1 MALRTTAI
9 ALTVCLLI
17 TGPLSA
23 SPEQRPER
31 IAVLNWGLAQTLL
44 ALDVEPVAIAD
55 MHGYRKWVGRPSLP
69 DRTVDVGRRIE
80 PNLDVLAGTD
90 PDLILMSGY
99 YNRARERLATIAP
112 TETLRI
118 YAPDNEVNALESSLR
133 IAGRLADRL
142 GRVQAMPRLRADL
155 DRAIADLKERTDAG
169 ESVYVIGFEDAH
181 HVRVVGAPGLFDAV
195 LRRAGLN
202 NAWQGGASYWGFSLV
217 PIERLDRAADHIVV
231 IEPVPQKAQR
241 MMASSPIWQALP
253 AVREGNVHRLE
264 PIWSYGGV
272 PAAIQFAEHLG
283 AAIDGDD

>member
-9 ALTVCLLI
+9 ALTVCLLM
-17 TGPLSA
+17 TGSLSA
-23 SPEQRPER
+23 SAKQRPER
-31 IAVLNWGLAQTLL
+31 VAVLNWGLAQTLL
-44 ALDVEPVAIAD
+44 ALDIEPIAIAD
-55 MHGYRKWVGRPSLP
+55 VHGYRKWVGRPPVP

-80 PNLDVLAGTD
+80 PNLDVLAGTA

-118 YAPDNEVNALESSLR
+118 YAPDNKGNALDSSLR
-133 IAGRLADRL
+133 IAAQLAGRL
-142 GRVQAMPRLRADL
+142 GRAQAMRRLRADL
-155 DRAIADLKERTDAG
+155 DRAIADLGERTEAG
-169 ESVYVIGFEDAH
+169 ESVYVVGFEDAH
-181 HVRVVGAPGLFDAV
+181 HVRVAGAPGLFDAV

-202 NAWQGGASYWGFSLV
+202 NAWKGEASYWGFSLIPV
-217 PIERLDRAADHIVV
+217 ERLGRAADHIVV
-231 IEPVPQKAQR
+231 VEPIPDKAER

-264 PIWSYGGV
+264 AFWSDGGV
-272 PAAIQFAEHLG
+272 PAAIQFAERLG